1 MRINITEYTQLK
13 NIESFSNN
21 LPTTIKNIFYKVY
34 NSDLSV
40 NEICKVFV
48 KDLITLLNS
57 TIPYQKL
64 SKKQSKMKP
73 WINKNL
79 IFECRKKE
87 KLYKNFK
94 KKEY

>member
-1 MRINITEYTQLK
+1 M
-13 NIESFSNN
+13 
-21 LPTTIKNIFYKVY
+21 Y

-73 WINKNL
+73 WINKIL

-94 KKEY
+94 KRILKPLKKNTSLRNTKSLKW